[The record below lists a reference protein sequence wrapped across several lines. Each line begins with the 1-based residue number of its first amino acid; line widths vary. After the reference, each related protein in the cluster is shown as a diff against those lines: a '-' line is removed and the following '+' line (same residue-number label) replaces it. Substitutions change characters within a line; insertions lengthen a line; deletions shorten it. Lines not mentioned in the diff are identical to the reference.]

1 MSISYAAPRSVFSAH
16 MICLASMVVWA
27 AGLPAADLLIPILP
41 PLVLT
46 AMRNLS
52 AAAFLLPLW
61 LLTEGW
67 RPMRHARWD
76 KGIAV
81 GGVCVG
87 LGAVLLVIA
96 QARTDAVTV
105 AIVSA
110 TMPVVGIAL
119 EVLLDG
125 RRMRLQMIL
134 GLALG
139 LIGGLLAYGVG
150 RGGLQIGVGALA
162 AFGSVLAFTW
172 GSRATVKAFPDLT
185 SIGRTALTVA
195 GASIAM
201 SVVALAYT
209 AWAGTVI
216 DWSAMGAPQWGA
228 LALFGV
234 GSLGISQ
241 VLWIIAVGRLGI
253 GIASMH
259 MNAVP
264 FYVMVIMFALGAGWN
279 WLQAFAACIVVIGV
293 LIAQGQKAN
302 I

>member
-1 MSISYAAPRSVFSAH
+1 
-16 MICLASMVVWA
+16 MIVWA
-27 AGLPAADLLIPILP
+27 VGVPAADLLIPILP

-52 AAAFLLPLW
+52 AAVFLLPLW
-61 LLTEGW
+61 LLDEGW
-67 RPMRHARWD
+67 RPIRGARWD
-76 KGIAV
+76 KGIVV
-81 GGVCVG
+81 GGICVG

-105 AIVSA
+105 AIVTA
-110 TMPVVGIAL
+110 TMPVAGIAL

-125 RRMRLQMIL
+125 RRMRLQMVM

-150 RGGLQIGVGALA
+150 RGGMQIGVGAVA

-201 SVVALAYT
+201 LVVAGAHT
-209 AWAGTVI
+209 TWAGTVI
-216 DWSAMGAPQWGA
+216 DWGAMGRAEWGA
-228 LALFGV
+228 LALYGV
-234 GSLGISQ
+234 GSLGISLGISQ

-264 FYVMVIMFALGAGWN
+264 FYVMVIMFVLGAGWN
-279 WLQAFAACIVVIGV
+279 WMQAFAACIVVIGV

-302 I
+302 T

>member
-1 MSISYAAPRSVFSAH
+1 MGISLATPRSALSAH

-27 AGLPAADLLIPILP
+27 VGLPAADVLIPILP

-61 LLTEGW
+61 LWAEGW
-67 RPMRHARWD
+67 RPIRAARWD

-81 GGVCVG
+81 GAVCVG

-105 AIVSA
+105 AIVTA

-119 EVLLDG
+119 EVMLDQ
-125 RRMRLQMIL
+125 RRLRLQMVL

-139 LIGGLLAYGVG
+139 LIGGLLAYGLG
-150 RGGLQIGVGALA
+150 RGGMQLGMGAVA

-185 SIGRTALTVA
+185 SIGRTAITVA

-201 SVVALAYT
+201 TVMALAHT
-209 AWAGTVI
+209 AWVGMMI
-216 DWSAMGAPQWGA
+216 DWGAMGPRQWGA
-228 LALFGV
+228 LMLYGV

-241 VLWIIAVGRLGI
+241 VLWIVAVGRLGI
-253 GIASMH
+253 GLASMH

-279 WLQAFAACIVVIGV
+279 WMQALAALVVVVGV
-293 LIAQGQKAN
+293 MIAQGRKAN
-302 I
+302 G